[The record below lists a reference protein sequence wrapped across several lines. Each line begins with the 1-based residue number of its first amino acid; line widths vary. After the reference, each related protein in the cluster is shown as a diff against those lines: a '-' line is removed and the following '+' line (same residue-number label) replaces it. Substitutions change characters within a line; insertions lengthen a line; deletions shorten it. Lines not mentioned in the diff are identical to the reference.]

1 MRPSGNRSRR
11 RTPVAA
17 VMLAVFLQACTRWT
31 PVPLEPVRVPAVGPI
46 RVTLRT
52 GQVVI
57 IKSPVVSGD
66 TLREAS
72 TEGVTFSRPQPRPPG
87 IPLAQIT
94 RIDVQQL
101 DAGGTVAVVVLG
113 GLILG
118 AVIVV
123 VVLKSF
129 EAGFE

>member
-1 MRPSGNRSRR
+1 MATYRA
-11 RTPVAA
+11 VAA
-17 VMLAVFLQACTRWT
+17 VMLALFLQACTRWT
-31 PVPLEPVRVPAVGPI
+31 PLPLEPVRVPAVGPI

-52 GQVVI
+52 GQQVI
-57 IKSPVVSGD
+57 IRSPVVSGD
-66 TLREAS
+66 TLREAA
-72 TEGVTFSRPQPRPPG
+72 TEGVTFSRPLPRPG

-113 GLILG
+113 GLIVG